1 MLTIPLEKLAFII
14 EKAREFDAEVPPV
27 DENPGSNQADDGGV
41 AILEDTPDNPV
52 IDELTHTLDE
62 LNVDEQDEVLAL
74 MWVGRGDFTRAE
86 WRDALRQ
93 AHQTRNERETRYL
106 VGTPMLGDLI
116 AQGLEEL
123 GYSLEG
129 AA

>member
-1 MLTIPLEKLAFII
+1 MLTIPLEKVAFII

-27 DENPGSNQADDGGV
+27 DEGSGSNQADDAGV

-52 IDELTHTLDE
+52 LEELTNVLND
-62 LNVDEQDEVLAL
+62 LNVDEQDELLAL
-74 MWVGRGDFTRAE
+74 MWVGRGDFSRAE
-86 WRDALRQ
+86 WRDALKL
-93 AHQTRNERETRYL
+93 AHQRRNERETRYL
-106 VGTPMLGDLI
+106 IGTPLLGDYI

-123 GYSLEG
+123 GLSLEP